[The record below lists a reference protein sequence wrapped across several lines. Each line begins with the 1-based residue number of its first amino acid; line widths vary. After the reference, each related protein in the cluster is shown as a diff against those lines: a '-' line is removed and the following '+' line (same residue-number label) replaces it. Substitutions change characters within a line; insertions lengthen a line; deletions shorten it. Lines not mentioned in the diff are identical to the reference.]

1 MFPEKCNKLP
11 QFVLCLSI
19 LFLLFGLISNPSQAQ
34 GNEAYELIAN
44 VNALRKANG
53 LPPYKINAALMSAA
67 QAHSDYQASIG
78 SITHTGAGGSRPSD
92 RVKAAGYG
100 GGARVFVSENI
111 AGGYSVTAQRAVAMW
126 QGDAPHLNTMLSPNY
141 VDVGAGVAYDG
152 KSTYFTLDAAY
163 ISGQAG
169 TGPVTSPGTGAHSGT
184 SPTKIVL
191 FVSPIIVATPAP
203 DGSVIHVVEY
213 GQFLIN
219 IAKAYE
225 KKLNEILALN
235 GLKDTSTIYIGDKIL
250 IEPPAPTLSSAP
262 TRTNS
267 AAPPTATTI
276 RTPASSGSREAALIE
291 ITSEIPSQLS
301 PTEPSGNQEQQGF
314 QNGKLILI
322 GIGALVAVGTL
333 LIVVGIAIKQRPDEI
348 PPD

>member
-1 MFPEKCNKLP
+1 MFPEKCNKFP
-11 QFVLCLSI
+11 QVVLCLSI
-19 LFLLFGLISNPSQAQ
+19 LLLLFGLISNPSQAQ
-34 GNEAYELIAN
+34 GSEAYELIAN

-53 LPPYKINAALMSAA
+53 LPPYKISAALMSAA

-169 TGPVTSPGTGAHSGT
+169 TGPVTSPGTGAPSGT
-184 SPTKIVL
+184 SPTVVVL

-213 GQFLIN
+213 GQVLIN

-225 KKLNEILALN
+225 KNLSEILALN
-235 GLKDTSTIYIGDKIL
+235 ELKDTSTIYIGDNIL
-250 IEPPAPTLSSAP
+250 IEPPAPTPSPAP
-262 TRTNS
+262 TRT

-276 RTPASSGSREAALIE
+276 LTPTSSGGREAALIE
-291 ITSEIPSQLS
+291 STSKIPGQLS
-301 PTEPSGNQEQQGF
+301 PTEPSGDQEQQGF

-333 LIVVGIAIKQRPDEI
+333 LIVVGIALKQRPDEI
-348 PPD
+348 PSD